1 MVGEEGQFGGD
12 ISYDGLMGVG
22 LQVRWL

>member
-22 LQVRWL
+22 LQARWL